1 METIY
6 TDLENSIISELK
18 IELSKEATFDEA
30 LLAIKVRSAIREIK
44 SKRMYENSFLTE
56 EEIEKDMWKYYA
68 NIKNLARY
76 DYNQIGIEG
85 QINHSENNISRTY
98 HDRDKCFNGVVAFA
112 KII

>member
-6 TDLENSIISELK
+6 GELENSIVSELE
-18 IELSKEATFDEA
+18 IELSDDESFKRNV
-30 LLAIKVRSAIREIK
+30 LEIKVRSAIREVK
-44 SKRMYENSFLTE
+44 SKREYENSSFTE
-56 EEIEKDMWKYYA
+56 NDIEKDLWKYYA

-85 QINHSENNISRTY
+85 QVSHGENGINRTY
-98 HDRDKCFNGVVAFA
+98 HDRDKCFNGVVAFV

>member
-6 TDLENSIISELK
+6 DELENSIISELE
-18 IELSKEATFDEA
+18 IELSGEAAFNRNV
-30 LLAIKVRSAIREIK
+30 LAIKVRSAIREVK
-44 SKRMYENSFLTE
+44 AKREYGNANFTE
-56 EEIEKDMWKYYA
+56 IDIEKDLWKYYA

-85 QINHSENNISRTY
+85 QVSHGENGINRTY
-98 HDRDKCFNGVVAFA
+98 HDRDKCFNGVVAFV